1 MENTPL
7 TGTPPLKI
15 GSLTI
20 WPPVLSAP
28 MAGFTNFAYRQFL
41 RELGGVGLI
50 ATEMVSARSFVYLD
64 RAGQDHPDRLWGIE
78 NEPQPLSVQIWD
90 NMPETLAQTAK
101 RLVDDYH
108 VSVIDLN
115 FGCPA
120 PKIATKSQS
129 GSRLLKDPAKVESII
144 RQVVEACG
152 QTPVTAKIRLGVSAE
167 FMNAGEVAN
176 AVEEAGAAALTVHGR
191 TASQMYTGQADWEK
205 IAVIK
210 PYLKK
215 IPLIGN
221 GDIKTVD
228 EAISRLRD
236 YPVDGI
242 MIGRAGLDR
251 PWLFRQICDILEGK
265 TPRPDPSDE
274 ELRRLLLRLYSLV
287 SARFGPMS
295 TVILMRTYACHY
307 FKGKPGARG
316 FRTRVALATTQE
328 EFIAALDELDKN

>member
-1 MENTPL
+1 MENLPS

-20 WPPVLSAP
+20 WPPLLSAP

-41 RELGGVGLI
+41 RQLGGVGLI

-64 RAGQDHPDRLWGIE
+64 QAGQDHPDRLWGIE
-78 NEPQPLSVQIWD
+78 NEPQPLAVQIWD
-90 NMPETLAQTAK
+90 NLPETLAQTAK

-120 PKIATKSQS
+120 PKIAAKSQS
-129 GSRLLKDPAKVESII
+129 GSRLLKDPDKVECII
-144 RQVVEACG
+144 RQVVAACG
-152 QTPVTAKIRLGVSAE
+152 QTPVTAKIRLGVSFE
-167 FMNAGEVAN
+167 LMNACEVAC

-191 TASQMYTGQADWEK
+191 TASQMYTGQANWEK
-205 IAVIK
+205 IAEIK
-210 PYLKK
+210 PCLKK

-228 EAISRLRD
+228 DAINRLRD

-251 PWLFRQICDILEGK
+251 PWLFRQICDVLEDK
-265 TPRPDPSDE
+265 SPRPDPSDDE
-274 ELRRLLLRLYSLV
+274 QKRLLLRLYDLV
-287 SARFGPMS
+287 SRRFGS
-295 TVILMRTYACHY
+295 RSALVLMRSYACHY

-316 FRTRVALATTQE
+316 FRTKVAMALTQE
-328 EFIAALDELDKN
+328 EFIAALNELNGD